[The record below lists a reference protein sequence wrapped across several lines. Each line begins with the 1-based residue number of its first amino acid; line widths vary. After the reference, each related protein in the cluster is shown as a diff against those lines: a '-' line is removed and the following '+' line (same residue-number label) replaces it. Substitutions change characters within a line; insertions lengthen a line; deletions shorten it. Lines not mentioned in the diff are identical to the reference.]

1 MFPTFYFFKI
11 FVQMTKAAAR
21 VVTALEDV
29 VTDCDVDL
37 VQRTHEGFVEM
48 LGLVVGVD
56 EVVEPVYHR
65 TLWPVC

>member
-1 MFPTFYFFKI
+1 MLFCFLKI

-21 VVTALEDV
+21 VGTALEDV

-48 LGLVVGVD
+48 LGLVVSVD
-56 EVVEPVYHR
+56 DVVETFY
-65 TLWPVC
+65 